1 MKNLKNKPLLVVA
14 FISGLMPLA
23 ASAAMTAK
31 VNCDPAHD
39 VKGEAKP
46 NWKKPLT
53 YELSSVPGGGGV
65 RLAKKFGDGNTA
77 IFQLVD
83 IGGQIEVKG
92 AVYSEEKKADGTS
105 KYVNEFSPV
114 KINSSSA
121 LPVTFESVYT
131 WGRGKRNCS
140 IVVADSQAKTLSAA
154 LGGGTAQR
162 DPQTARNTS
171 DIAVN
176 RGAIAQNA
184 GRIDANSGR
193 IDRNEQGIASN
204 RQAIGDSNS
213 RIADNSRGI
222 ADNSR
227 GIADNSR
234 GIADNRSAIG
244 RNVDAINS
252 TNDRMTAN
260 RAEMK
265 SRTTTINE
273 GYGNKATGTGEEWA
287 MYKSGVPF
295 QQNQFCRLIGNF
307 KEQFAKARAEKN
319 QIKENIALRERE
331 QRLVALLPKG
341 AFENWIVRAV
351 SVKQASDGSAAVLF
365 ELPCDVVVGSYA
377 CGNTASQFLG
387 TIAENS
393 PMYNELAKVS
403 VGDFLGVS
411 GQFYFGA
418 GSKAFEKNRSVA
430 SFRQMPAGSHC
441 QGAAAGIQDG
451 EFFAV
456 TTVNISTLK

>member
-1 MKNLKNKPLLVVA
+1 MNSFKFHKIFLVAAIFGGFTPLYA
-14 FISGLMPLA
+14 TA
-23 ASAAMTAK
+23 ASK
-31 VNCDPAHD
+31 LRVNCDPAHD
-39 VKGEAKP
+39 TRGEPKP
-46 NWKKPLT
+46 GWSKPWAFTADQVSDQNSLEFTKTFNDGWEARFRFANRGGKVELVGEVYSPKKKVDGT
-53 YELSSVPGGGGV
+53 AEVTNKFSSVRFDANAPMPI
-65 RLAKKFGDGNTA
+65 A
-77 IFQLVD
+77 
-83 IGGQIEVKG
+83 
-92 AVYSEEKKADGTS
+92 S
-105 KYVNEFSPV
+105 
-114 KINSSSA
+114 
-121 LPVTFESVYT
+121 ESVYVWT
-131 WGRGKRNCS
+131 SGKRNCS
-140 IVVADSQAKTLSAA
+140 IVLTNPQAQTLSAA
-154 LGGGTAQR
+154 LGGGNAQR

-176 RGAIAQNA
+176 RGAIAQNSD
-184 GRIDANSGR
+184 RIDANSGR
-193 IDRNEQGIASN
+193 IDRNEKGIASN
-204 RQAIGDSNS
+204 RQAIVDSNA
-213 RIADNSRGI
+213 R
-222 ADNSR
+222 
-227 GIADNSR
+227 
-234 GIADNRSAIG
+234 IADNRSAIG
-244 RNVDAINS
+244 RNADAINS
-252 TNDRMTAN
+252 TNDRITGN

-265 SRTTTINE
+265 ARTTTINE
-273 GYGNKATGTGEEWA
+273 GYGNKATGTGEDWA

-307 KEQFAKARAEKN
+307 KEQFDKARAEKN

-341 AFENWIVRAV
+341 AFQSWIVRAV

-377 CGNTASQFLG
+377 CGTTASQFLG

-418 GSKAFEKNRSVA
+418 DSKAFEKNRSVA